1 MSVYPHLERFLRKN
15 IVVNGKDVFTPTTL
29 DLIFREMAIN
39 LVKCSSEWK
48 EDWDV
53 VNFFVYG
60 SCGFPLHNKVHD
72 PECCDYLVERGET
85 HELLSK
91 IVKAFALDGIKLDI
105 DMWEDVEDSEDSDGE
120 DSDSD
125 GEDSN
130 GEDSDAE

>member
-1 MSVYPHLERFLRKN
+1 MSASQQKTYPHLERVLRKN

-29 DLIFREMAIN
+29 DLIFHELAIN

-48 EDWDV
+48 EDQDI

-72 PECCDYLVERGET
+72 PDCCDYLVERDET
-85 HELLSK
+85 CELLPK

-105 DMWEDVEDSEDSDGE
+105 DMEVDSTDEDDSALAWNYDDDSD
-120 DSDSD
+120 
-125 GEDSN
+125 
-130 GEDSDAE
+130 